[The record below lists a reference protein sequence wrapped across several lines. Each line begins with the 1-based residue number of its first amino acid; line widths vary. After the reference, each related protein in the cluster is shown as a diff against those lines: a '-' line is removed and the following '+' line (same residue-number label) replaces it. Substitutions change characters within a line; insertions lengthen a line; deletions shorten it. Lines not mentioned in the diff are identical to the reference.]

1 MAEDKRIR
9 VSADT
14 TPLQEVRQ
22 AARELWEDLAQ
33 MEINFKQIN
42 DGVLQSIQKQI
53 DLLKERNSLYTAFNL
68 QEQTNTQQGQNNR
81 NTGLIDPYTGR
92 PLFDK
97 TEGQGIRN
105 ADFEK
110 ALNVLDKI
118 SSDVTRIAETL
129 EQDQRN
135 QQNGLV
141 SGEDSQPAPFTPA
154 PLSNPTG
161 GNPLQPPQQ
170 PNTPT
175 GGRGG
180 GFSLPTSLQ
189 GMMSRL
195 PYGVALFGIGQMIGQ
210 QFQFQAMQYGAQNEF
225 QRRNNVG
232 KNPLLNM
239 LSFGITGAKADEAEV
254 GRLAAEQNDKVLKD
268 YSALFGVSYNESL
281 RRQITG
287 SFGGNYNNLFNQTI
301 GALKSRSDS
310 YIRVSEGGET
320 SRVVTGDKTRAEEAN
335 KAAGISKK
343 EFQNWAS
350 TVLGLNIT
358 EFTKKITS
366 LSRAGAKGSNT
377 TDDDLKQLLL
387 AQRLRGIT
395 DEQAEDV
402 LRTTRF
408 RRNEQGLTGA
418 GVISAFDAN
427 LSERFAGRAD
437 ANQLI
442 ASTLGEYLGQFNQIA
457 DRVLDRVGS
466 VNTTN
471 IVRSMTSIQNATGME
486 GKQLERVQNALMGND
501 ISQDDTTQ
509 ALLLRTARQLNPEG
523 NLSDLQAM
531 IEDMPNDPTG
541 RLQKAFFRQIRQ
553 MTGGGEQMRHI
564 LKAIFPQL
572 YMTDIIDADLGKITE
587 DELFG
592 KGRTQG
598 AQYSDRSAAR
608 MVGNAERS
616 TAGTMN
622 RKIFE
627 GYKNVMGG
635 DQLKAV
641 LESIEKPIPVFM
653 TFEGAHLIMESIR
666 SFTEILSDT
675 PKALSRVLKN
685 LTIEE

>member
-33 MEINFKQIN
+33 METNFKQIN

-53 DLLKERNSLYTAFNL
+53 DLLKERNSLYTAFNP

-81 NTGLIDPYTGR
+81 NAGLIDPYTGR

-141 SGEDSQPAPFTPA
+141 PGEGSQPAPLPNPA
-154 PLSNPTG
+154 G

-170 PNTPT
+170 PNAPT

-189 GMMSRL
+189 GMMSLL
-195 PYGVALFGIGQMIGQ
+195 PYGAALSGIGQMIGQ

-287 SFGGNYNNLFNQTI
+287 SFGGNYNNLFDQTI
-301 GALKSRSDS
+301 GAPKSRSDS
-310 YIRVSEGGET
+310 YIRVSEGGDT

-335 KAAGISKK
+335 KAAGISKE

-358 EFTKKITS
+358 EFTEKITS

-442 ASTLGEYLGQFNQIA
+442 ASTLGEYLAQFNQIS
-457 DRVLDRVGS
+457 DRILDRVGS

-471 IVRSMTSIQNATGME
+471 IVRSMTSIQNATKME

-523 NLSDLQAM
+523 NLSDLQAD
-531 IEDMPNDPTG
+531 IEDMANNPE
-541 RLQKAFFRQIRQ
+541 LQKAFFGQIRQ
-553 MTGGGEQMRHI
+553 MTGGGEQMRHV

-572 YMTDIIDADLGKITE
+572 SMSDIKKADLGQITE
-587 DELFG
+587 EELFDR
-592 KGRTQG
+592 GRTQG

-608 MVGNAERS
+608 MVGDAERS

-627 GYKNVMGG
+627 GYENVMGAE
-635 DQLKAV
+635 QLKAV

-653 TFEGAHLIMESIR
+653 TFEGAHSIMESIR

>member
-33 MEINFKQIN
+33 METNFKQIN

-53 DLLKERNSLYTAFNL
+53 DLLKERNSLYTAFNP

-81 NTGLIDPYTGR
+81 NAGLIDPYTGR

-118 SSDVTRIAETL
+118 SSDVARIAETL

-141 SGEDSQPAPFTPA
+141 PGEGSQPAPLPNPA
-154 PLSNPTG
+154 G

-170 PNTPT
+170 PNAPT

-189 GMMSRL
+189 GMMSLL
-195 PYGVALFGIGQMIGQ
+195 PYGAALFGIGQMIGQ

-287 SFGGNYNNLFNQTI
+287 SFGGNYNNLFDQTI
-301 GALKSRSDS
+301 GAPKSRSDS
-310 YIRVSEGGET
+310 YIRVSEGGDT

-335 KAAGISKK
+335 KAAGISKE

-358 EFTKKITS
+358 EFTEKITS

-442 ASTLGEYLGQFNQIA
+442 ASTLGEYLAQFNQIS
-457 DRVLDRVGS
+457 DRILDRVGS

-471 IVRSMTSIQNATGME
+471 IVRSMTSIQNATKME

-523 NLSDLQAM
+523 NLSDLQAD
-531 IEDMPNDPTG
+531 IEDMANNPE
-541 RLQKAFFRQIRQ
+541 LQKAFFGQIRQ
-553 MTGGGEQMRHI
+553 MTGGGEQMRHV

-572 YMTDIIDADLGKITE
+572 SMSDIKKADLGQITE
-587 DELFG
+587 EELFDR
-592 KGRTQG
+592 GRTQG

-608 MVGNAERS
+608 MVGDAERS

-627 GYKNVMGG
+627 GYENVMGAE
-635 DQLKAV
+635 QLKAV

-653 TFEGAHLIMESIR
+653 TFEGAHSIMESIR

>member
-33 MEINFKQIN
+33 METNFKQIN

-53 DLLKERNSLYTAFNL
+53 DLLKERNSLYTAFNP

-81 NTGLIDPYTGR
+81 NAGLIDPYTGR

-141 SGEDSQPAPFTPA
+141 PGEGSQPAPLPNPA
-154 PLSNPTG
+154 G

-170 PNTPT
+170 PNAPT

-189 GMMSRL
+189 GMMSLL
-195 PYGVALFGIGQMIGQ
+195 PYGAALFGIGQMIGQ

-287 SFGGNYNNLFNQTI
+287 SFGGNYNNLFDQTI
-301 GALKSRSDS
+301 GAPKSRSDS
-310 YIRVSEGGET
+310 YIRVSEGGDT

-335 KAAGISKK
+335 KAAGISKE

-358 EFTKKITS
+358 EFTEKITS

-377 TDDDLKQLLL
+377 TDYDLKQLLL

-442 ASTLGEYLGQFNQIA
+442 ASTLGEYLAQFNQIS
-457 DRVLDRVGS
+457 DRILDRVGS

-471 IVRSMTSIQNATGME
+471 IVRSMTSIQNATKME

-523 NLSDLQAM
+523 NLSDLQAD
-531 IEDMPNDPTG
+531 IEDMANNPE
-541 RLQKAFFRQIRQ
+541 LQKAFFGQIRQ
-553 MTGGGEQMRHI
+553 MTGGGEQMRHV

-572 YMTDIIDADLGKITE
+572 SMSDIKKADLGQITE
-587 DELFG
+587 EELFDR
-592 KGRTQG
+592 GRTQG

-608 MVGNAERS
+608 MVGDAERS

-627 GYKNVMGG
+627 GYENVMGAE
-635 DQLKAV
+635 QLKAV

-653 TFEGAHLIMESIR
+653 TFEGAHSIMESIR

>member
-33 MEINFKQIN
+33 METNFKQIN

-53 DLLKERNSLYTAFNL
+53 DLLKERNSLYTAFNP

-97 TEGQGIRN
+97 TDGQGIRN

-141 SGEDSQPAPFTPA
+141 PGEDSQPVPLPNPA
-154 PLSNPTG
+154 G

-170 PNTPT
+170 PNAPT

-189 GMMSRL
+189 GMMSLL
-195 PYGVALFGIGQMIGQ
+195 PYGAALFGIGQMIGQ

-287 SFGGNYNNLFNQTI
+287 SFGGNYNNLFDQTI
-301 GALKSRSDS
+301 GAPKSRSDS
-310 YIRVSEGGET
+310 YIRVSEGGDT

-335 KAAGISKK
+335 KAAGISKE

-358 EFTKKITS
+358 EFTEKITS

-442 ASTLGEYLGQFNQIA
+442 ASTLGEYLAQFNQIS
-457 DRVLDRVGS
+457 DRILDRVGS

-471 IVRSMTSIQNATGME
+471 IVRSMTSIQNATKME

-523 NLSDLQAM
+523 NLSDLQAD
-531 IEDMPNDPTG
+531 IEDMANNPE
-541 RLQKAFFRQIRQ
+541 LQKAFFGQIRQ
-553 MTGGGEQMRHI
+553 MTGGGEQMRHV

-572 YMTDIIDADLGKITE
+572 SMSDIKKADLGQITE
-587 DELFG
+587 EELFDR
-592 KGRTQG
+592 GRTQG

-608 MVGNAERS
+608 MVGDAERS

-627 GYKNVMGG
+627 GYENVMGA

-653 TFEGAHLIMESIR
+653 TFEGAHSIMESIR

>member
-33 MEINFKQIN
+33 METNFKQIN

-53 DLLKERNSLYTAFNL
+53 DLLKERNSLYTAFNP

-141 SGEDSQPAPFTPA
+141 PGEESQPAPLP
-154 PLSNPTG
+154 NPTG

-189 GMMSRL
+189 GMMSLL
-195 PYGVALFGIGQMIGQ
+195 PYGAALFGIGQMIGQ

-239 LSFGITGAKADEAEV
+239 VTFGISGAKADEAEV

-281 RRQITG
+281 RRQMTG
-287 SFGGNYNNLFNQTI
+287 GFGKRIDNLIDQTI
-301 GALKSRSDS
+301 TFPRDATRSENIEVSRSGIPLYVASDD
-310 YIRVSEGGET
+310 RVKT
-320 SRVVTGDKTRAEEAN
+320 DKVN
-335 KAAGISKK
+335 NSVGISKE

-358 EFTKKITS
+358 EFTEKITS

-377 TDDDLKQLLL
+377 TDDDLKQLML
-387 AQRLRGIT
+387 AQRLRGVT
-395 DEQAEDV
+395 DEQTEDV

-408 RRNEQGLTGA
+408 RRGEQGLTGA

-541 RLQKAFFRQIRQ
+541 QLQKAFFGQIRQ
-553 MTGGGEQMRHI
+553 MTGGGEQMRHV

-572 YMTDIIDADLGKITE
+572 SMTDIIDADLGKITE

-608 MVGNAERS
+608 MVGAAERS

-627 GYKNVMGG
+627 GYENVMGA

-653 TFEGAHLIMESIR
+653 TFEGAHSIMESIR

>member
-33 MEINFKQIN
+33 METNFKQIN

-53 DLLKERNSLYTAFNL
+53 DLLKERNSLYTAFNP

-141 SGEDSQPAPFTPA
+141 PGEGSQPAPLPNPA
-154 PLSNPTG
+154 G

-170 PNTPT
+170 PNAPT
-175 GGRGG
+175 GGRGR

-189 GMMSRL
+189 GMMSLL
-195 PYGVALFGIGQMIGQ
+195 PYGAALFGIGQMIGQ

-287 SFGGNYNNLFNQTI
+287 SFGGNYNNLFDQTI
-301 GALKSRSDS
+301 GTPKSRSDS
-310 YIRVSEGGET
+310 YIRVSEGGDT

-335 KAAGISKK
+335 KAAGISKE

-358 EFTKKITS
+358 EFTEKITS

-442 ASTLGEYLGQFNQIA
+442 ASTLGEYLAQFNQIS
-457 DRVLDRVGS
+457 DRILDRVGS

-471 IVRSMTSIQNATGME
+471 IVRSMTSIQNATKME

-523 NLSDLQAM
+523 NLSDLQAD
-531 IEDMPNDPTG
+531 IENMANNSK
-541 RLQKAFFRQIRQ
+541 LQKAFFGQIRQ
-553 MTGGGEQMRHI
+553 MTGGGEQMRHV
-564 LKAIFPQL
+564 LKAIFPRL
-572 YMTDIIDADLGKITE
+572 SMSDIKKADLGQITE
-587 DELFG
+587 EELFDR
-592 KGRTQG
+592 GRTQG

-608 MVGNAERS
+608 MVGDAERS

-627 GYKNVMGG
+627 GYENVMGAE
-635 DQLKAV
+635 QLKAV

-653 TFEGAHLIMESIR
+653 TFEGAHSIMESIR

>member
-33 MEINFKQIN
+33 METNFKQIN

-53 DLLKERNSLYTAFNL
+53 DLLKERNSLYTAFNP

-81 NTGLIDPYTGR
+81 NAGLIDPYTGR

-141 SGEDSQPAPFTPA
+141 PGEGSQPAPLPNPA
-154 PLSNPTG
+154 G

-170 PNTPT
+170 PNAPT

-189 GMMSRL
+189 GMMSLL
-195 PYGVALFGIGQMIGQ
+195 PYGAALFGIGQMIGQ

-287 SFGGNYNNLFNQTI
+287 SFGGNYNNLFDQTI
-301 GALKSRSDS
+301 GAPKSRSDS
-310 YIRVSEGGET
+310 YIRVSEGGDT

-335 KAAGISKK
+335 KAAGISKE

-358 EFTKKITS
+358 EFTEKITS

-442 ASTLGEYLGQFNQIA
+442 ASTLGEYLAQFNQIS
-457 DRVLDRVGS
+457 DRILDRVGS

-471 IVRSMTSIQNATGME
+471 IVRSMTSIQNATKME

-523 NLSDLQAM
+523 NLSDLQAD
-531 IEDMPNDPTG
+531 IEDMANNTE
-541 RLQKAFFRQIRQ
+541 LQKAFFGQIRQ
-553 MTGGGEQMRHI
+553 MTGGGEQMRHV

-572 YMTDIIDADLGKITE
+572 SMSDIKKADLGQITE
-587 DELFG
+587 EELFDR
-592 KGRTQG
+592 GRTQG

-608 MVGNAERS
+608 MVGDAERS

-627 GYKNVMGG
+627 GYENVMGAE
-635 DQLKAV
+635 QLKAV

-653 TFEGAHLIMESIR
+653 TFEGAHSIMESIR

>member
-33 MEINFKQIN
+33 METNFKQIN

-53 DLLKERNSLYTAFNL
+53 DLLKERNSLYTAFNP

-97 TEGQGIRN
+97 TDGQGIRN

-141 SGEDSQPAPFTPA
+141 PGEDSQPAPLPNPA
-154 PLSNPTG
+154 G

-170 PNTPT
+170 PNAPT

-189 GMMSRL
+189 GMMSLL
-195 PYGVALFGIGQMIGQ
+195 PYGAALFGIGQMIGQ

-287 SFGGNYNNLFNQTI
+287 SFGGNYNNLFDQTI
-301 GALKSRSDS
+301 GAPKSRSDS
-310 YIRVSEGGET
+310 YIRVSEGGDT

-335 KAAGISKK
+335 KAAGISKE

-358 EFTKKITS
+358 EFTEKITS
-366 LSRAGAKGSNT
+366 LSRAGAKGGNT

-442 ASTLGEYLGQFNQIA
+442 ASTLGEYLAQFNQIS
-457 DRVLDRVGS
+457 DRILDRVGS

-471 IVRSMTSIQNATGME
+471 IVRSMTSIQNATKME

-523 NLSDLQAM
+523 NLSDLQAD
-531 IEDMPNDPTG
+531 IEDMANNPE
-541 RLQKAFFRQIRQ
+541 LQKAFFGQIRQ
-553 MTGGGEQMRHI
+553 MTGGGEQMRHV

-572 YMTDIIDADLGKITE
+572 SMSDIKKADLGQITE
-587 DELFG
+587 EELFDR
-592 KGRTQG
+592 GRTQG

-608 MVGNAERS
+608 MVGDAERS

-627 GYKNVMGG
+627 GYENVMGAE
-635 DQLKAV
+635 QLKAV

-653 TFEGAHLIMESIR
+653 TFEGAHSIMESIR

>member
-33 MEINFKQIN
+33 METNFKQIN

-53 DLLKERNSLYTAFNL
+53 DLLKECNSLYTAFNP

-141 SGEDSQPAPFTPA
+141 PGEESQPAPLP
-154 PLSNPTG
+154 NPTG
-161 GNPLQPPQQ
+161 GNPLQPPRQ

-189 GMMSRL
+189 GMMRL
-195 PYGVALFGIGQMIGQ
+195 SPYVAALFEIGQMIGQ

-232 KNPLLNM
+232 KYPLLNM

-287 SFGGNYNNLFNQTI
+287 SFGGNYNNLFDQTI
-301 GALKSRSDS
+301 GAPKSRSDS
-310 YIRVSEGGET
+310 YIRVSEGGDT

-335 KAAGISKK
+335 KAAGISKE

-358 EFTKKITS
+358 EFTEKITS

-541 RLQKAFFRQIRQ
+541 QLQKAFFGQIRQ
-553 MTGGGEQMRHI
+553 MTGGGEQMRHV

-572 YMTDIIDADLGKITE
+572 SMTDIIDADLGKITE

-608 MVGNAERS
+608 MVGDAERS

-627 GYKNVMGG
+627 GYENVMGA

-653 TFEGAHLIMESIR
+653 TFEGAHSIMESIR
-666 SFTEILSDT
+666 SFTEILSDI

>member
-33 MEINFKQIN
+33 METNFKQIN

-53 DLLKERNSLYTAFNL
+53 DLLKERNSLYTAFNP

-81 NTGLIDPYTGR
+81 NAGLIDPYTGR

-141 SGEDSQPAPFTPA
+141 PGEGSQPAPLPNPA
-154 PLSNPTG
+154 G

-170 PNTPT
+170 PNAPT

-180 GFSLPTSLQ
+180 RFSLPTSLQ
-189 GMMSRL
+189 GMMSLL
-195 PYGVALFGIGQMIGQ
+195 PYGAALFGIGQMIGQ

-287 SFGGNYNNLFNQTI
+287 SFGGNYNNLFDQTI
-301 GALKSRSDS
+301 GAPKSRSDS
-310 YIRVSEGGET
+310 YIRVSEGGDT

-335 KAAGISKK
+335 KAAGISKE

-358 EFTKKITS
+358 EFTEKITS

-442 ASTLGEYLGQFNQIA
+442 ASTLGEYLAQFNQIS
-457 DRVLDRVGS
+457 DRILDRVGS

-471 IVRSMTSIQNATGME
+471 IVRSMTSIQNATKME

-523 NLSDLQAM
+523 NLSDLQAD
-531 IEDMPNDPTG
+531 IEDMANNPE
-541 RLQKAFFRQIRQ
+541 LQKAFFGQIRQ
-553 MTGGGEQMRHI
+553 MTGGGEQMRHV

-572 YMTDIIDADLGKITE
+572 SMSDIKKADLGQITE
-587 DELFG
+587 EELFDR
-592 KGRTQG
+592 GRTQG

-608 MVGNAERS
+608 MVGDAERS

-627 GYKNVMGG
+627 GYENVMGAE
-635 DQLKAV
+635 QLKAV

-653 TFEGAHLIMESIR
+653 TFEGAHSIMESIR

>member
-33 MEINFKQIN
+33 METNFKQIN

-53 DLLKERNSLYTAFNL
+53 DLLKERNSLYTAFNP

-81 NTGLIDPYTGR
+81 NAGLIDPYTGR

-141 SGEDSQPAPFTPA
+141 PGEGSQPAPLPNPA
-154 PLSNPTG
+154 G

-170 PNTPT
+170 PNAPT

-189 GMMSRL
+189 GMMSLL
-195 PYGVALFGIGQMIGQ
+195 PYGAALFGIGQMIGQ

-281 RRQITG
+281 RQQITG
-287 SFGGNYNNLFNQTI
+287 SFGGNYNNLFDQTI
-301 GALKSRSDS
+301 GAPKSRSDS
-310 YIRVSEGGET
+310 YIRVSEGGDT

-335 KAAGISKK
+335 KAAGISKE

-358 EFTKKITS
+358 EFTEKITS

-442 ASTLGEYLGQFNQIA
+442 ASTLGEYLAQFNQIS
-457 DRVLDRVGS
+457 DRILDRVGS

-471 IVRSMTSIQNATGME
+471 IVRSMTSIQNATKME

-523 NLSDLQAM
+523 NLSDLQAD
-531 IEDMPNDPTG
+531 IEDMANNPE
-541 RLQKAFFRQIRQ
+541 LQKAFFGQIRQ
-553 MTGGGEQMRHI
+553 MTGGGEQMRHV

-572 YMTDIIDADLGKITE
+572 SMSDIKKADLGQITE
-587 DELFG
+587 EELFDR
-592 KGRTQG
+592 GRTQG

-608 MVGNAERS
+608 MVGDAERS

-627 GYKNVMGG
+627 GYENVMGAE
-635 DQLKAV
+635 QLKAV

-653 TFEGAHLIMESIR
+653 TFEGAHSIMESIR

>member
-33 MEINFKQIN
+33 METNFKQIN

-53 DLLKERNSLYTAFNL
+53 DLLKERNSLYTAFNP

-81 NTGLIDPYTGR
+81 NAGLIDPYTGR

-141 SGEDSQPAPFTPA
+141 PGEGSQPAPLPNPA
-154 PLSNPTG
+154 G

-170 PNTPT
+170 PNAPT

-189 GMMSRL
+189 GMMSLL
-195 PYGVALFGIGQMIGQ
+195 PYGAALFGIGQMIGQ

-287 SFGGNYNNLFNQTI
+287 SFGGNYNNLFDQTI
-301 GALKSRSDS
+301 GAPKSRSDS
-310 YIRVSEGGET
+310 YIRVSEGGDT

-335 KAAGISKK
+335 KAAGISKE

-358 EFTKKITS
+358 EFTEKITS
-366 LSRAGAKGSNT
+366 LSRAGAKGGNT

-395 DEQAEDV
+395 DEQAKDV

-442 ASTLGEYLGQFNQIA
+442 ASTLGEYLAQFNQIS
-457 DRVLDRVGS
+457 DRILDRVGS

-471 IVRSMTSIQNATGME
+471 IVRSMTSIQNATKME

-523 NLSDLQAM
+523 NLSDLQAD
-531 IEDMPNDPTG
+531 IEDMANNPE
-541 RLQKAFFRQIRQ
+541 LQKAFFGQIRQ
-553 MTGGGEQMRHI
+553 MTGGGEQMRHV

-572 YMTDIIDADLGKITE
+572 SMSDIKKADLGQITE
-587 DELFG
+587 EELFDR
-592 KGRTQG
+592 GRTQG

-608 MVGNAERS
+608 MVGDAERS

-627 GYKNVMGG
+627 GYENVMGTE
-635 DQLKAV
+635 QLKAV

-653 TFEGAHLIMESIR
+653 TFEGAHSIMESIR

>member
-33 MEINFKQIN
+33 METNFKQIN

-53 DLLKERNSLYTAFNL
+53 DLLKERNSLYTAFNP

-141 SGEDSQPAPFTPA
+141 PGEGSQPAPLPNPA
-154 PLSNPTG
+154 G

-170 PNTPT
+170 PNAPT
-175 GGRGG
+175 GGRGR

-189 GMMSRL
+189 GMMSLL
-195 PYGVALFGIGQMIGQ
+195 PYGAALFGIGQMIGQ

-287 SFGGNYNNLFNQTI
+287 SFGGNYNNLFDQTI
-301 GALKSRSDS
+301 GTPKSRSDS
-310 YIRVSEGGET
+310 YIRVSEGGDT

-335 KAAGISKK
+335 KAAGISKE

-358 EFTKKITS
+358 EFTEKITS

-442 ASTLGEYLGQFNQIA
+442 ASTLGEYLAQFNQIS
-457 DRVLDRVGS
+457 DRILDRVGS

-471 IVRSMTSIQNATGME
+471 IVRSMTSIQNATKME

-523 NLSDLQAM
+523 NLSDLQAD
-531 IEDMPNDPTG
+531 IENMANNSK
-541 RLQKAFFRQIRQ
+541 LQKAFFGQIRQ
-553 MTGGGEQMRHI
+553 MTGGGEQMRHV
-564 LKAIFPQL
+564 LKAIFPRL
-572 YMTDIIDADLGKITE
+572 SMSDIKKADLGQITE
-587 DELFG
+587 EELFDR
-592 KGRTQG
+592 GRTQG

-608 MVGNAERS
+608 MVGDAERS

-627 GYKNVMGG
+627 GYENVMGAE
-635 DQLKAV
+635 QLKAV

-653 TFEGAHLIMESIR
+653 TFEGAHSIMESIH

>member
-33 MEINFKQIN
+33 METNFKQIN

-53 DLLKERNSLYTAFNL
+53 DLLKERNSLYTAFNP

-81 NTGLIDPYTGR
+81 NAGLIDPYTGR

-141 SGEDSQPAPFTPA
+141 PGEGSQPAPLPNPA
-154 PLSNPTG
+154 G

-170 PNTPT
+170 PNAPT

-189 GMMSRL
+189 GMMSLL
-195 PYGVALFGIGQMIGQ
+195 PYGAALFGIGQMIGQ

-287 SFGGNYNNLFNQTI
+287 SFGGNYNNLFDQTI
-301 GALKSRSDS
+301 GAPKSRSDS
-310 YIRVSEGGET
+310 YIRVSEGGDT

-335 KAAGISKK
+335 KAAGISKE

-358 EFTKKITS
+358 EFTEKITS

-442 ASTLGEYLGQFNQIA
+442 ASTLGEYLAQFNQIS
-457 DRVLDRVGS
+457 DRILDRVGS

-471 IVRSMTSIQNATGME
+471 IVRSMTSIQNATKME

-523 NLSDLQAM
+523 NLSDLQAD
-531 IEDMPNDPTG
+531 IEDMANNPE
-541 RLQKAFFRQIRQ
+541 LQKAFFGQIRQ
-553 MTGGGEQMRHI
+553 MTGGGEQMRHV

-572 YMTDIIDADLGKITE
+572 SMSDIKKADLGQITE
-587 DELFG
+587 EELFDR
-592 KGRTQG
+592 GRTQG

-608 MVGNAERS
+608 MVGDAERS

-627 GYKNVMGG
+627 GYENVMGAE
-635 DQLKAV
+635 QLKAV

-653 TFEGAHLIMESIR
+653 TFEEAHSIMESIR

>member
-33 MEINFKQIN
+33 METNFKQIN

-53 DLLKERNSLYTAFNL
+53 DLLKERNSLYTAFNP

-97 TEGQGIRN
+97 TDGQGIRN

-141 SGEDSQPAPFTPA
+141 PGEDSQPAPLPNPA
-154 PLSNPTG
+154 G

-170 PNTPT
+170 PNAPT

-189 GMMSRL
+189 GMMRLL
-195 PYGVALFGIGQMIGQ
+195 PYGAALFGIGQMIGQ

-287 SFGGNYNNLFNQTI
+287 SFGGNYNNLFDQTI
-301 GALKSRSDS
+301 GAPKSRSDS
-310 YIRVSEGGET
+310 YIRVSEGGDT

-335 KAAGISKK
+335 KAAGISKE

-358 EFTKKITS
+358 EFTEKITS

-387 AQRLRGIT
+387 AQRLRGVT

-408 RRNEQGLTGA
+408 RRDEQGLTGA

-442 ASTLGEYLGQFNQIA
+442 ASTLGEYLAQFNQIS
-457 DRVLDRVGS
+457 DRILDRVGS

-471 IVRSMTSIQNATGME
+471 IVRSMTSIQNATKME

-523 NLSDLQAM
+523 NLSDLQAD
-531 IEDMPNDPTG
+531 IEDMANNPE
-541 RLQKAFFRQIRQ
+541 LQKAFFGQIRQ
-553 MTGGGEQMRHI
+553 MTGGGEQMRHV

-572 YMTDIIDADLGKITE
+572 SMSDIKKADLGQITE
-587 DELFG
+587 EELFDR
-592 KGRTQG
+592 GRTQG

-608 MVGNAERS
+608 MVGDAERS

-627 GYKNVMGG
+627 GYENVMGA

-653 TFEGAHLIMESIR
+653 TFEGAHSIMESIR

>member
-33 MEINFKQIN
+33 METNFKQIN

-53 DLLKERNSLYTAFNL
+53 DLLKERNSLYTAFNP

-81 NTGLIDPYTGR
+81 NAGLIDPYTGR

-141 SGEDSQPAPFTPA
+141 PGEDSQPAPLPNPA
-154 PLSNPTG
+154 G

-170 PNTPT
+170 PNAPT

-189 GMMSRL
+189 GMMSLL
-195 PYGVALFGIGQMIGQ
+195 PYGAALFGIGQMIGQ

-287 SFGGNYNNLFNQTI
+287 SFGGNYNNLFDQTI
-301 GALKSRSDS
+301 GAPKSRSDS
-310 YIRVSEGGET
+310 YIRVSEGGDT

-335 KAAGISKK
+335 KAAGISKE

-358 EFTKKITS
+358 EFTEKITS

-387 AQRLRGIT
+387 AQRLRGVT

-442 ASTLGEYLGQFNQIA
+442 ASTLGEYLAQFNQIS
-457 DRVLDRVGS
+457 DRILDRVGS

-471 IVRSMTSIQNATGME
+471 IVRSMTSIQNATKME

-523 NLSDLQAM
+523 NLSDLQAD
-531 IEDMPNDPTG
+531 IEDMANNPE
-541 RLQKAFFRQIRQ
+541 LQKAFFGQIRQ
-553 MTGGGEQMRHI
+553 MTGGGEQMRHV

-572 YMTDIIDADLGKITE
+572 SMSDIKKADLGQITE
-587 DELFG
+587 EELFDR
-592 KGRTQG
+592 GRTQG

-608 MVGNAERS
+608 MVGDAERS

-627 GYKNVMGG
+627 GYENVMGAE
-635 DQLKAV
+635 QLKAV

-653 TFEGAHLIMESIR
+653 TFEGAHSIMESIR

>member
-33 MEINFKQIN
+33 METNFKQIN

-53 DLLKERNSLYTAFNL
+53 DLLKERNSLYTAFNP

-81 NTGLIDPYTGR
+81 NAGLIDPYTGR

-141 SGEDSQPAPFTPA
+141 PGEGSQPAPLPNPA
-154 PLSNPTG
+154 G

-170 PNTPT
+170 PNAPT

-189 GMMSRL
+189 GMMSLL
-195 PYGVALFGIGQMIGQ
+195 PYGAALFGIGQMIGQ

-287 SFGGNYNNLFNQTI
+287 SFGGNYNNLFDQTI
-301 GALKSRSDS
+301 GAPKSRSDS
-310 YIRVSEGGET
+310 YIRVSEGGDT

-335 KAAGISKK
+335 KAAGISKE

-358 EFTKKITS
+358 EFTEKITS

-442 ASTLGEYLGQFNQIA
+442 ASTLGEYLAQFNQIS
-457 DRVLDRVGS
+457 DRILDRVGS

-471 IVRSMTSIQNATGME
+471 IVRSMTSIQNATKME

-523 NLSDLQAM
+523 NLSDLQAD
-531 IEDMPNDPTG
+531 IEDMANNPE
-541 RLQKAFFRQIRQ
+541 LQKAFFGQIRQ
-553 MTGGGEQMRHI
+553 MTGGGEQMRHV

-572 YMTDIIDADLGKITE
+572 SMSDIKKADLGQITE
-587 DELFG
+587 EELFDR
-592 KGRTQG
+592 GRTQG

-608 MVGNAERS
+608 MIGDAERS

-627 GYKNVMGG
+627 GYENVMGAE
-635 DQLKAV
+635 QLKAV

-653 TFEGAHLIMESIR
+653 TFEGAHSIMESIR

>member
-33 MEINFKQIN
+33 METNFKQIN

-53 DLLKERNSLYTAFNL
+53 DLLKERNSLYTAFNP

-81 NTGLIDPYTGR
+81 NAGLIDPYTGR

-141 SGEDSQPAPFTPA
+141 PGEGSQPAPLPNPA
-154 PLSNPTG
+154 G

-170 PNTPT
+170 PNAPT

-189 GMMSRL
+189 GMMSLL
-195 PYGVALFGIGQMIGQ
+195 PYGAALFGIGQMIGQ

-287 SFGGNYNNLFNQTI
+287 SFGGNYNNLFDQTI
-301 GALKSRSDS
+301 GAPKSRSDS
-310 YIRVSEGGET
+310 YIRVSEGGDT

-335 KAAGISKK
+335 KAAGISKE

-358 EFTKKITS
+358 EFTEKITS

-427 LSERFAGRAD
+427 LSERFAERAD

-442 ASTLGEYLGQFNQIA
+442 ASTLGEYLAQFNQIS
-457 DRVLDRVGS
+457 DRILDRVGS

-471 IVRSMTSIQNATGME
+471 IVRSMTSIQNATKME

-523 NLSDLQAM
+523 NLSDLQAD
-531 IEDMPNDPTG
+531 IEDMANNPE
-541 RLQKAFFRQIRQ
+541 LQKAFFGQIRQ
-553 MTGGGEQMRHI
+553 MTGGGEQMRHV

-572 YMTDIIDADLGKITE
+572 SMSDIKKADLGQITE
-587 DELFG
+587 EELFDR
-592 KGRTQG
+592 GRTQG

-608 MVGNAERS
+608 MVGDAERS

-627 GYKNVMGG
+627 GYENVMGAE
-635 DQLKAV
+635 QLKAV

-653 TFEGAHLIMESIR
+653 TFEGAHSIMESIR

>member
-33 MEINFKQIN
+33 METNFKQIN

-53 DLLKERNSLYTAFNL
+53 DLLKERNSLYTAFNP

-141 SGEDSQPAPFTPA
+141 PGEESQPAPLP
-154 PLSNPTG
+154 NPTG
-161 GNPLQPPQQ
+161 GNPLQPPQR

-189 GMMSRL
+189 GMMSLL
-195 PYGVALFGIGQMIGQ
+195 PYGAALFGIGQMIGQ

-287 SFGGNYNNLFNQTI
+287 SFGGNYNNLFDQTI
-301 GALKSRSDS
+301 GVPKSRLDS
-310 YIRVSEGGET
+310 YIRVSEGGDT

-335 KAAGISKK
+335 KAAGISKE

-358 EFTKKITS
+358 EFTEKITS

-541 RLQKAFFRQIRQ
+541 QLQKAFFGQIRQ
-553 MTGGGEQMRHI
+553 MTGGGEQMRHV

-572 YMTDIIDADLGKITE
+572 SMTDIIDADLGKITE

-608 MVGNAERS
+608 MVGDAERS

-622 RKIFE
+622 RKIFK
-627 GYKNVMGG
+627 GYENVMGA

-653 TFEGAHLIMESIR
+653 TFEGAHSIMESIR

>member
-33 MEINFKQIN
+33 METNFKQIN

-53 DLLKERNSLYTAFNL
+53 DLLKERNSLYTAFNP

-81 NTGLIDPYTGR
+81 NAGLIDPYTGR
-92 PLFDK
+92 PLFDR

-141 SGEDSQPAPFTPA
+141 PGEGSQPAPLPNPA
-154 PLSNPTG
+154 G

-170 PNTPT
+170 PNAPT

-189 GMMSRL
+189 GMMSLL
-195 PYGVALFGIGQMIGQ
+195 PYGAALFGIGQMIGQ

-287 SFGGNYNNLFNQTI
+287 SFGGNYNNLFDQTI
-301 GALKSRSDS
+301 GAPKSRSDS
-310 YIRVSEGGET
+310 YIRVSEGGDT

-335 KAAGISKK
+335 KAAGISKE

-358 EFTKKITS
+358 EFTEKITS

-442 ASTLGEYLGQFNQIA
+442 ASTLGEYLAQFNQIS
-457 DRVLDRVGS
+457 DRILDRVGS

-471 IVRSMTSIQNATGME
+471 IVRSMTSIQNATKME

-523 NLSDLQAM
+523 NLSDLQAD
-531 IEDMPNDPTG
+531 IEDMANNPE
-541 RLQKAFFRQIRQ
+541 LQKAFFGQIRQ
-553 MTGGGEQMRHI
+553 MTGGGEQMRHV

-572 YMTDIIDADLGKITE
+572 SMSDIKKADLGQITE
-587 DELFG
+587 EELFDR
-592 KGRTQG
+592 GRTQG

-608 MVGNAERS
+608 MVGDAERS

-627 GYKNVMGG
+627 GYENVMGAE
-635 DQLKAV
+635 QLKAV

-653 TFEGAHLIMESIR
+653 TFEGAHSIMESIR

>member
-33 MEINFKQIN
+33 METNFKQIN

-53 DLLKERNSLYTAFNL
+53 DLLKERNSLYTAFNP

-81 NTGLIDPYTGR
+81 NAGLIDPYTGR

-141 SGEDSQPAPFTPA
+141 PGEGSQPAPLPNPA
-154 PLSNPTG
+154 G

-170 PNTPT
+170 PNAPT

-189 GMMSRL
+189 GKMSLL
-195 PYGVALFGIGQMIGQ
+195 PYGAALFGIGQMIGQ

-287 SFGGNYNNLFNQTI
+287 SFGGNYNNLFDQTI
-301 GALKSRSDS
+301 GAPKSRSDS
-310 YIRVSEGGET
+310 YIRVSEGGDT

-335 KAAGISKK
+335 KAAGISKE

-358 EFTKKITS
+358 EFTEKITS

-442 ASTLGEYLGQFNQIA
+442 ASTLGEYLAQFNQIS
-457 DRVLDRVGS
+457 DRILDRVGS

-471 IVRSMTSIQNATGME
+471 IVRSMTSIQNATKME

-523 NLSDLQAM
+523 NLSDLQAD
-531 IEDMPNDPTG
+531 IEDMANNPE
-541 RLQKAFFRQIRQ
+541 LQKAFFGQIRQ
-553 MTGGGEQMRHI
+553 MTGGGEQMRHV

-572 YMTDIIDADLGKITE
+572 SMSDIKKADLGQITE
-587 DELFG
+587 EELFDR
-592 KGRTQG
+592 GRTQG

-608 MVGNAERS
+608 MVGDAERS

-627 GYKNVMGG
+627 GYENVMGAE
-635 DQLKAV
+635 QLKAV

-653 TFEGAHLIMESIR
+653 TFEGAHSIMESIR

>member
-33 MEINFKQIN
+33 METNFKQIN

-53 DLLKERNSLYTAFNL
+53 DLLKERNSLYTAFNP

-141 SGEDSQPAPFTPA
+141 PGEESQPAPLP
-154 PLSNPTG
+154 NPTG

-180 GFSLPTSLQ
+180 GFSLPISLQ
-189 GMMSRL
+189 RMMSLL
-195 PYGVALFGIGQMIGQ
+195 PYGAALFGIGQMIGQ

-239 LSFGITGAKADEAEV
+239 LSFGITGAKADKAEV

-287 SFGGNYNNLFNQTI
+287 SFGGNYNNLFDQTI
-301 GALKSRSDS
+301 GAPKSRSDS
-310 YIRVSEGGET
+310 YIRVSEGGDT

-335 KAAGISKK
+335 KAAGISKE

-408 RRNEQGLTGA
+408 RRNEQGLTSA

-531 IEDMPNDPTG
+531 IEDMANNPE
-541 RLQKAFFRQIRQ
+541 LQKAFFGQIRQ
-553 MTGGGEQMRHI
+553 MTGGGEQMRHV

-572 YMTDIIDADLGKITE
+572 SMSDIKKVDLGQITE
-587 DELFG
+587 EELFDR
-592 KGRTQG
+592 GRTQG

-608 MVGNAERS
+608 MVGDAERS

-622 RKIFE
+622 RKIFK
-627 GYKNVMGG
+627 GYENVMGTE
-635 DQLKAV
+635 QLKAV

>member
-33 MEINFKQIN
+33 METNFKQIN

-53 DLLKERNSLYTAFNL
+53 DLLKERNSLYTAFNP

-92 PLFDK
+92 PLFDE

-141 SGEDSQPAPFTPA
+141 PGEESQPAPLP
-154 PLSNPTG
+154 NPTG
-161 GNPLQPPQQ
+161 GNPLQPPQQPPQQ

-189 GMMSRL
+189 GMMKLL
-195 PYGVALFGIGQMIGQ
+195 PYGAVLFGIGQMIGQ

-232 KNPLLNM
+232 KNSLLNM
-239 LSFGITGAKADEAEV
+239 LSFGITGAKADKAEV

-287 SFGGNYNNLFNQTI
+287 SFGGNYNNLFDQTI
-301 GALKSRSDS
+301 GAPTRSDS

-335 KAAGISKK
+335 KAAGISKE

-541 RLQKAFFRQIRQ
+541 QLQKAFFGQIRQ
-553 MTGGGEQMRHI
+553 MTGGGEQMRHV

-572 YMTDIIDADLGKITE
+572 SMTDIIDADLGKITE

-608 MVGNAERS
+608 MVGDAERS

-627 GYKNVMGG
+627 GYKNVMGV
-635 DQLKAV
+635 DQLRAV

-653 TFEGAHLIMESIR
+653 TFEGAHSIMESIR

>member
-33 MEINFKQIN
+33 METNFKQIN

-53 DLLKERNSLYTAFNL
+53 DLLKERNSLYTAFNP

-81 NTGLIDPYTGR
+81 NTGLIDPYTVR

-141 SGEDSQPAPFTPA
+141 PGEDSQPAPLPNPA
-154 PLSNPTG
+154 G
-161 GNPLQPPQQ
+161 GNPLQPPRQ
-170 PNTPT
+170 PNAPT

-189 GMMSRL
+189 GMMSLL
-195 PYGVALFGIGQMIGQ
+195 PYGAALFGIGQMIGQ

-287 SFGGNYNNLFNQTI
+287 SFGGNYNNLFDQTI
-301 GALKSRSDS
+301 GAPKSRSDS
-310 YIRVSEGGET
+310 YIRVSEGGDT

-335 KAAGISKK
+335 KAAGISKE

-358 EFTKKITS
+358 EFTEKITS

-387 AQRLRGIT
+387 AQRLRGVT

-442 ASTLGEYLGQFNQIA
+442 ASTLGEYLAQFNQIS
-457 DRVLDRVGS
+457 DRILDRVGS

-471 IVRSMTSIQNATGME
+471 IVRSMTSIQNATKME

-523 NLSDLQAM
+523 NLSDLQAD
-531 IEDMPNDPTG
+531 IEDMANNPE
-541 RLQKAFFRQIRQ
+541 LQKAFFGQIRQ
-553 MTGGGEQMRHI
+553 MTGGGEQMRHV

-572 YMTDIIDADLGKITE
+572 SMSDIKKADLGQITE
-587 DELFG
+587 EELFDR
-592 KGRTQG
+592 GRTQG

-608 MVGNAERS
+608 MVGDAERS

-627 GYKNVMGG
+627 GYENVMGA

-653 TFEGAHLIMESIR
+653 TFEGAHSIMESIR

>member
-33 MEINFKQIN
+33 METNFKQIN

-53 DLLKERNSLYTAFNL
+53 DLLKERNSLYTAFNP

-81 NTGLIDPYTGR
+81 NAGLIDPYTGR

-141 SGEDSQPAPFTPA
+141 PGEGSQPAPLP
-154 PLSNPTG
+154 NPVG

-170 PNTPT
+170 PNAPT

-189 GMMSRL
+189 GMMSLL
-195 PYGVALFGIGQMIGQ
+195 PYGAALFGIGQMIGQ

-287 SFGGNYNNLFNQTI
+287 SFGGNYNNLFDQTI
-301 GALKSRSDS
+301 GAPKSRSDS
-310 YIRVSEGGET
+310 YIRVSEGGDT

-335 KAAGISKK
+335 KAAGISKE

-358 EFTKKITS
+358 EFTEKITS

-442 ASTLGEYLGQFNQIA
+442 ASTLGEYLAQFNQIS
-457 DRVLDRVGS
+457 DRILDRVGS

-471 IVRSMTSIQNATGME
+471 IVRSMTSIQNATKME

-523 NLSDLQAM
+523 NLSDLQAD
-531 IEDMPNDPTG
+531 IEDMANNPE
-541 RLQKAFFRQIRQ
+541 LQKAFFGQIRQ
-553 MTGGGEQMRHI
+553 MTGGGEQMRHV

-572 YMTDIIDADLGKITE
+572 SMSDIKKADLGQITE
-587 DELFG
+587 EELFDR
-592 KGRTQG
+592 GRTQG

-608 MVGNAERS
+608 MVGDAERS

-627 GYKNVMGG
+627 GYENVMGAE
-635 DQLKAV
+635 QLKAV

-653 TFEGAHLIMESIR
+653 TFEGAHSIMESIR

>member
-33 MEINFKQIN
+33 METNFKQIN

-53 DLLKERNSLYTAFNL
+53 DLLKERNSLYTAFNP

-141 SGEDSQPAPFTPA
+141 PGEDSQPAPLP
-154 PLSNPTG
+154 NPTG
-161 GNPLQPPQQ
+161 GNPLQPPRQ

-189 GMMSRL
+189 GMMRLL
-195 PYGVALFGIGQMIGQ
+195 PYAAVFFGIGQMIGQ
-210 QFQFQAMQYGAQNEF
+210 QFQFQATQYGAQNEF

-287 SFGGNYNNLFNQTI
+287 SFGGNYNNLFDQI
-301 GALKSRSDS
+301 FGAPKSRSDS
-310 YIRVSEGGET
+310 YIRVSEGGDT
-320 SRVVTGDKTRAEEAN
+320 SRVVTGDKTRAKEAN
-335 KAAGISKK
+335 KAAGISKE

-358 EFTKKITS
+358 EFTEKITS

-395 DEQAEDV
+395 DEQAKDV

-541 RLQKAFFRQIRQ
+541 QLQKAFFGQIRQ
-553 MTGGGEQMRHI
+553 MTGGGEQMRHV

-572 YMTDIIDADLGKITE
+572 SMTDIIDADLGKITE

-592 KGRTQG
+592 KGRTQR

-622 RKIFE
+622 RKIFK
-627 GYKNVMGG
+627 GYKNVMGA

>member
-33 MEINFKQIN
+33 METNFKQIN

-53 DLLKERNSLYTAFNL
+53 DLLKERNSLYTAFNP
-68 QEQTNTQQGQNNR
+68 QEQTNIQQGQNNR
-81 NTGLIDPYTGR
+81 NAGLIDPYTGR

-141 SGEDSQPAPFTPA
+141 PGEGSQPAPLPNPA
-154 PLSNPTG
+154 G

-170 PNTPT
+170 PNAPT

-189 GMMSRL
+189 GMMSLL
-195 PYGVALFGIGQMIGQ
+195 PYGAALFGIGQMIGQ

-287 SFGGNYNNLFNQTI
+287 SFGGNYNNLFDQTI
-301 GALKSRSDS
+301 GAPKSRSDS
-310 YIRVSEGGET
+310 YIRVSEGGDT

-335 KAAGISKK
+335 KAAGISKE

-358 EFTKKITS
+358 EFTEKITS

-442 ASTLGEYLGQFNQIA
+442 ASTLGEYLAQFNQIS
-457 DRVLDRVGS
+457 DRILDRVGS

-471 IVRSMTSIQNATGME
+471 IVRSMTSIQNATKME

-523 NLSDLQAM
+523 NLSDLQAD
-531 IEDMPNDPTG
+531 IEDMANNPE
-541 RLQKAFFRQIRQ
+541 LQKAFFGQIRQ
-553 MTGGGEQMRHI
+553 MTGGGEQMRHV

-572 YMTDIIDADLGKITE
+572 SMSDIKKADLGQITE
-587 DELFG
+587 EELFDR
-592 KGRTQG
+592 GRTQG

-608 MVGNAERS
+608 MVGDAERS

-627 GYKNVMGG
+627 GYENVMGAE
-635 DQLKAV
+635 QLKAV

-653 TFEGAHLIMESIR
+653 TFEGAHSIMESIR

>member
-14 TPLQEVRQ
+14 TPLQEMRQ
-22 AARELWEDLAQ
+22 AARQLWEDLAQ
-33 MEINFKQIN
+33 MEANFKQIN
-42 DGVLQSIQKQI
+42 DGVVQSLQKQI
-53 DLLKERNSLYTAFNL
+53 DLLKVRNSLYTDFTP
-68 QEQTNTQQGQNNR
+68 QGQPNTPRGQNNR
-81 NTGLIDPYTGR
+81 NVELIDPYTGR
-92 PLFDK
+92 PVSGR
-97 TEGQGIRN
+97 TQGQAVRGGE
-105 ADFEK
+105 FEK
-110 ALNVLDKI
+110 QINILERIYGAV
-118 SSDVTRIAETL
+118 SRIAETL

-141 SGEDSQPAPFTPA
+141 PGEGEQPAPLPQ
-154 PLSNPTG
+154 PTSD
-161 GNPLQPPQQ
+161 NPLQPRQ
-170 PNTPT
+170 PNA
-175 GGRGG
+175 GGVGGKG
-180 GFSLPTSLQ
+180 GFRIPTSLQ
-189 GMMSRL
+189 GMMSML
-195 PYGVALFGIGQMIGQ
+195 PYGAALFAVGQMIGQ
-210 QFQFQAMQYGAQNEF
+210 QAQFNAMQYGAQNEF

-232 KNPLLNM
+232 KHPLLNM
-239 LSFGITGAKADEAEV
+239 VTFGISGAMSDEAEV
-254 GRLAAEQNDKVLKD
+254 GRLAAERNDKVLKD

-287 SFGGNYNNLFNQTI
+287 SFSGNYENLFDQTV
-301 GALKSRSDS
+301 GSPKSRADS

-320 SRVVTGDKTRAEEAN
+320 SRVVTGDKTRAEETN
-335 KAAGISKK
+335 KAAGISKE

-350 TVLGLNIT
+350 TVLGLNLT
-358 EFTKKITS
+358 EFTERITS

-387 AQRLRGIT
+387 AQRLRGVT
-395 DEQAEDV
+395 DEQTEEV

-408 RRNEQGLTGA
+408 RRGEQGLTGA

-471 IVRSMTSIQNATGME
+471 IVRSMTSIQNATRME
-486 GKQLERVQNALMGND
+486 GKQLERVQNALMGNN

-509 ALLLRTARQLNPEG
+509 ALLLRTARELKPEG

-531 IEDMPNDPTG
+531 IEDMPNKPE
-541 RLQKAFFRQIRQ
+541 LQKAFFGQIRQ
-553 MTGGGEQMRHI
+553 MTGGGEQMRHV

-572 YMTDIIDADLGKITE
+572 SMTDIIDADLGKITE
-587 DELFG
+587 DELFD

-598 AQYSDRSAAR
+598 ARYSDRSAQR
-608 MVGNAERS
+608 MVGAAERS
-616 TAGTMN
+616 TAGTTN

-627 GYKNVMGG
+627 GYEKLMGA
-635 DQLKAV
+635 DELKAV
-641 LESIEKPIPVFM
+641 LENIEKPIPVFM
-653 TFEGAHLIMESIR
+653 TFEGAHSIMESIR

-675 PKALSRVLKN
+675 PKALNRVLKN

>member
-33 MEINFKQIN
+33 METNFKQIN

-53 DLLKERNSLYTAFNL
+53 DLLKERNSLYTAFNP

-141 SGEDSQPAPFTPA
+141 PGEESQPAPLP
-154 PLSNPTG
+154 NPTG
-161 GNPLQPPQQ
+161 GNPLQPPQR

-189 GMMSRL
+189 GMKSLL
-195 PYGVALFGIGQMIGQ
+195 PYGAALFEIGHMIGQ

-287 SFGGNYNNLFNQTI
+287 SFGRNYNNLFDQTI
-301 GALKSRSDS
+301 GAPKSRSDS
-310 YIRVSEGGET
+310 YIRVSEGGDT
-320 SRVVTGDKTRAEEAN
+320 SRVVTGDKTRAEKAN

-377 TDDDLKQLLL
+377 TNDDLKQLLL

-395 DEQAEDV
+395 DEQVEDV

-408 RRNEQGLTGA
+408 RRNEQGLTSA

-486 GKQLERVQNALMGND
+486 GKQLERVQNALMGNN

-531 IEDMPNDPTG
+531 IEDMANNPE
-541 RLQKAFFRQIRQ
+541 LQKAFFGQIRQ
-553 MTGGGEQMRHI
+553 MTGGGEQMRHV

-572 YMTDIIDADLGKITE
+572 SMSDIKKADLGQITE
-587 DELFG
+587 EELFDR
-592 KGRTQG
+592 GRTQR

-608 MVGNAERS
+608 MVGDAERS

-622 RKIFE
+622 RKIFN
-627 GYKNVMGG
+627 GYKNVMGAE
-635 DQLKAV
+635 QLKAV
-641 LESIEKPIPVFM
+641 LESIEKPLPVFM
-653 TFEGAHLIMESIR
+653 TFEGAHSIMESIR

>member
-33 MEINFKQIN
+33 METNFKQIN

-53 DLLKERNSLYTAFNL
+53 DLLKERNSLYTAFNP

-81 NTGLIDPYTGR
+81 NAGLIDPYTGR

-141 SGEDSQPAPFTPA
+141 PGEGSQPAPLPNPA
-154 PLSNPTG
+154 G

-170 PNTPT
+170 PNAPT

-189 GMMSRL
+189 GMMRLL
-195 PYGVALFGIGQMIGQ
+195 PYGAALFGIGQMIGQ

-287 SFGGNYNNLFNQTI
+287 SFGGNYNNLFDQTI
-301 GALKSRSDS
+301 GAPKSRSDS
-310 YIRVSEGGET
+310 YIRVSEGGDT

-335 KAAGISKK
+335 KAAGISKE

-358 EFTKKITS
+358 EFTEKITS
-366 LSRAGAKGSNT
+366 LSRAGAKGGNT

-442 ASTLGEYLGQFNQIA
+442 ASTLGEYLAQFNQIS
-457 DRVLDRVGS
+457 DRILDRVGS

-471 IVRSMTSIQNATGME
+471 IVRSMTSIQNATKME

-523 NLSDLQAM
+523 NLSDLQAD
-531 IEDMPNDPTG
+531 IEDMANNPE
-541 RLQKAFFRQIRQ
+541 LQKAFFGQIRQ
-553 MTGGGEQMRHI
+553 MTGGGEQMRHV

-572 YMTDIIDADLGKITE
+572 SMSDIKKADLGQITE
-587 DELFG
+587 EELFDR
-592 KGRTQG
+592 GRTQG

-608 MVGNAERS
+608 MVGDAERS

-627 GYKNVMGG
+627 GYENVMGAE
-635 DQLKAV
+635 QLKAV

-653 TFEGAHLIMESIR
+653 TFEGAHSIMESIR

>member
-33 MEINFKQIN
+33 METNFKQIN

-53 DLLKERNSLYTAFNL
+53 DLLKERNSLYTAFNP

-81 NTGLIDPYTGR
+81 NAGLIDPYTGR

-118 SSDVTRIAETL
+118 LSDVTRIAETL

-141 SGEDSQPAPFTPA
+141 PGEGSQPAPLPNPA
-154 PLSNPTG
+154 G

-170 PNTPT
+170 PNAPT

-189 GMMSRL
+189 GMMSLL
-195 PYGVALFGIGQMIGQ
+195 PYGAALFGIGQMIGQ

-287 SFGGNYNNLFNQTI
+287 SFGGNYNNLFDQTI
-301 GALKSRSDS
+301 GAPKSRSDS
-310 YIRVSEGGET
+310 YIRVSEGGDT

-335 KAAGISKK
+335 KAAGISKE

-350 TVLGLNIT
+350 TVLGLNII
-358 EFTKKITS
+358 EFTEKITS

-402 LRTTRF
+402 LHTTRF

-442 ASTLGEYLGQFNQIA
+442 ASTLGEYLAQFNQIS
-457 DRVLDRVGS
+457 DRILDRVGS

-471 IVRSMTSIQNATGME
+471 IVRSMTSIQNATKME

-509 ALLLRTARQLNPEG
+509 ALLLRTARQLNPKG
-523 NLSDLQAM
+523 NLSDLQAD
-531 IEDMPNDPTG
+531 IEDMANNPE
-541 RLQKAFFRQIRQ
+541 LQKAFFGQIRQ
-553 MTGGGEQMRHI
+553 MTGGGEQMRHV

-572 YMTDIIDADLGKITE
+572 SMSDIKKADLGQITE
-587 DELFG
+587 EELFDR
-592 KGRTQG
+592 GRTQG

-608 MVGNAERS
+608 MVGDAERS

-627 GYKNVMGG
+627 GYENVMGAE
-635 DQLKAV
+635 QLKAV

-653 TFEGAHLIMESIR
+653 TFEGAHSIMESIR